1 MQTCFQIQKMCFLG
15 YNIVH
20 KGYKCLDVFTSG
32 VYISRDIVFEE
43 TVFPFSKL
51 HANAGAQLCAEII
64 LLHPT
69 LIPSGV
75 IMLVLITVKLIL
87 IILLM
92 NRLLKCLF
100 LMQLVETV
108 TIPCKIQKVQ
118 MILSLVPEWNCL
130 CYQAVQDNRI
140 RSWSYSHHVA
150 SKLNTQGHPPSG
162 PVWLIIQLNQL
173 PLHLLHH
180 TSSSSTNNTSSC
192 Y

>member
-1 MQTCFQIQKMCFLG
+1 MLRVSVGKEPP
-15 YNIVH
+15 VA
-20 KGYKCLDVFTSG
+20 
-32 VYISRDIVFEE
+32 
-43 TVFPFSKL
+43 FPFSKL
-51 HANAGAQLCAEII
+51 HANARAQLCAEII

-69 LIPSGV
+69 LIPSGA
-75 IMLVLITVKLIL
+75 IMLVSITVKLIL

-100 LMQLVETV
+100 LMQLVEIA

-140 RSWSYSHHVA
+140 RSCSYPHHVA

-173 PLHLLHH
+173 PLHLLHQLQFNKQH
-180 TSSSSTNNTSSC
+180 IVLLKTTSQLGRFFLEFGPQTQQQQLDVQKCLLT
-192 Y
+192 